1 MQYTEK
7 ESGFEVQRKDLVSG
21 TWLTVGEFPN
31 LPEAEMAAAHDPGDG
46 PTRVIE
52 IKGVWY

>member
-1 MQYTEK
+1 MQHTEK